1 MREGRVNATRSG
13 WQFNGW
19 ATSRIGSPTSRP
31 EATIY
36 LAQFDPMAA
45 QLDLAIF
52 ASNIGQ
58 TAIVAEQS
66 EVELE
71 NQKEKNVQQ
80 PKFAGDH
87 PPNY

>member
-1 MREGRVNATRSG
+1 
-13 WQFNGW
+13 
-19 ATSRIGSPTSRP
+19 
-31 EATIY
+31 
-36 LAQFDPMAA
+36 MAA